1 MTVSSRRI
9 VQASLAFLRLALSQL
24 SRLFLLPA
32 LLLFIFSSSRVCF
45 YASPDFFS
53 ELLQYWYPVLNH
65 KIVFFVRSQ
74 PLLFV
79 FQFVLSCRRCRLQLA
94 LSLCSVDVTRRSQPP
109 IPASVRCREIRISLL
124 EMAEKRFSAGCCIY
138 RLQSHERVVP
148 CTRRKSPHRLGG
160 RGSHGPAHVR
170 TSRCQG
176 VQSHRLFAHYRQS

>member
-1 MTVSSRRI
+1 MHRPSFAGIFASGPLAAEQIISS
-9 VQASLAFLRLALSQL
+9 AGAAAFY
-24 SRLFLLPA
+24 
-32 LLLFIFSSSRVCF
+32 IYVFSSSRVCF

-74 PLLFV
+74 PLLLV

-109 IPASVRCREIRISLL
+109 IPASVRWRETRISLL